1 MTHINSLPDPLPHT
15 PYLIPPSIPYID
27 FPAQLLGGSGSD
39 FLSLTHTYPYIST
52 APPLHSKTSST
63 VTICPNHHNFVI
75 SDPEPTDWTRIEVE
89 NQLKTYPESQILT
102 VIGEG

>member
-27 FPAQLLGGSGSD
+27 LPAQLLGGHT
-39 FLSLTHTYPYIST
+39 LT
-52 APPLHSKTSST
+52 PPLHLPYTLKQVQLS
-63 VTICPNHHNFVI
+63 PFVQIIII

-102 VIGEG
+102 VMGEG